1 MAVKPI
7 KNKQHCYSSGC
18 ILNAFSIHGDLHT
31 FASDLH
37 HNLVRELF
45 CFIFTIGRYPSSER
59 THNLL
64 ITIYVYLVAEADS
77 KVSLT
82 PSWFQSPCPLHELP
96 LETLILL
103 LINVTIWKWSY
114 RKHLSVNKLPPP
126 LPQEKMEGGG
136 YFRNKSEILTCK

>member
-1 MAVKPI
+1 MHIAKHMQRFWMYKVI
-7 KNKQHCYSSGC
+7 NKLRSQGNFGSQTNKKQYCYNCC
-18 ILNAFSIHGDLHT
+18 ILNAFSVHGDLHT
-31 FASDLH
+31 FTSDL
-37 HNLVRELF
+37 HNLVRKLF

-82 PSWFQSPCPLHELP
+82 PSWFQSLCPLHELP

-103 LINVTIWKWSY
+103 LIMSPFGSDPTGNT
-114 RKHLSVNKLPPP
+114 
-126 LPQEKMEGGG
+126 
-136 YFRNKSEILTCK
+136 